1 MAASVTS
8 KVKKEATCTEKGITT
23 YIAQVMFN
31 GQEYTA
37 AKDLSDIP
45 VIKHQYVKGK
55 CKVCNALDP
64 NYKESGSNHST
75 KKENNKT
82 VVPKT
87 GDNSNI
93 VAWLI
98 LVLAS
103 AVGVSAALVCK
114 RKMRNIGR

>member
-1 MAASVTS
+1 MGS
-8 KVKKEATCTEKGITT
+8 EMCIR
-23 YIAQVMFN
+23 
-31 GQEYTA
+31 
-37 AKDLSDIP
+37 DR
-45 VIKHQYVKGK
+45 
-55 CKVCNALDP
+55 
-64 NYKESGSNHST
+64 ESGSNHST